1 MEPSFSSRPRMN
13 DVQNLFQGRSQ
24 LPDCIDERVGRAG
37 QSSIAT
43 VGYAQLTPEFL
54 AFYRNQ
60 FHATGKHLVTSETG
74 ADDRNSQP
82 GCYKALDHAHTRQLH
97 TYLQLVSVWTK
108 EFVHNATAES
118 GLR

>member
-60 FHATGKHLVTSETG
+60 FHATGKHLVAGKAG
-74 ADDRNSQP
+74 ADDGYSKS
-82 GCYKALDHAHTRQLH
+82 GGYEALDHPYTGQFHPDL
-97 TYLQLVSVWTK
+97 
-108 EFVHNATAES
+108 
-118 GLR
+118 